1 MSYYILP
8 KINNQITIDPVLRMG
23 MDNLSPMI
31 SHTLNTYFNNVKENI
46 SKLMV
51 YENTYTLKSLSQI
64 INPCEYIYNI
74 IPNHTFSISKLTTL
88 SYCYY
93 DILEIYNTLKLYE
106 SVHSENINIICRGK
120 YCQDIITSI
129 KSIRRE
135 NNDKFVSI
143 SIPKSKNKTD
153 TNTNYNDVKHMN
165 IANKCSLIYFELN
178 EHDSYS
184 ETNDYILGLL
194 SAIRF
199 IFLYQ
204 CTNGIAIIK
213 INDIY
218 YKPIIDIL
226 YIISSLYEKVYIIK
240 PNTNN
245 ILSNERYIVCKKYI
259 HSELKNKYSNSITN
273 ICNNCSIYKNDI
285 IMESLIT
292 NDISNYFINKI
303 EESNIIIGQQQLESY
318 DQIINILKNKNKID
332 KIENIQKHNIQK
344 CIHWCEKYKIP
355 YHKLYDKLNNVFISE
370 DYDDEY
376 YENSDTSS
384 DGGINIDRLDELPI
398 PSTIK
403 II

>member
-1 MSYYILP
+1 M
-8 KINNQITIDPVLRMG
+8 
-23 MDNLSPMI
+23 
-31 SHTLNTYFNNVKENI
+31 
-46 SKLMV
+46 
-51 YENTYTLKSLSQI
+51 
-64 INPCEYIYNI
+64 
-74 IPNHTFSISKLTTL
+74 
-88 SYCYY
+88 
-93 DILEIYNTLKLYE
+93 
-106 SVHSENINIICRGK
+106 
-120 YCQDIITSI
+120 
-129 KSIRRE
+129 
-135 NNDKFVSI
+135 
-143 SIPKSKNKTD
+143 
-153 TNTNYNDVKHMN
+153 
-165 IANKCSLIYFELN
+165 
-178 EHDSYS
+178 
-184 ETNDYILGLL
+184 
-194 SAIRF
+194 
-199 IFLYQ
+199 
-204 CTNGIAIIK
+204 
-213 INDIY
+213 
-218 YKPIIDIL
+218 
-226 YIISSLYEKVYIIK
+226 
-240 PNTNN
+240 
-245 ILSNERYIVCKKYI
+245 CKKYI